1 MKTYID
7 YFFYRIY
14 IFNKNS
20 DEMPLFKTK
29 LVLVIIL
36 FLYLLNI
43 SALLEHYVFQNKRA
57 NLTKP
62 QIYFIGLV
70 LFVIIHLLYP
80 KKKVL
85 QLEDIF
91 SIDENR
97 KRNGWI
103 VVSGMVLPFVIF
115 IILTVMKHHL

>member
-1 MKTYID
+1 
-7 YFFYRIY
+7 
-14 IFNKNS
+14 
-20 DEMPLFKTK
+20 MPLFKTK